1 MNSLKEQFFK
11 NTHTT
16 EDQIGRLLAIQKKK
30 GLSLRKILVD
40 EGVLSEDSLVS
51 LFSGRFYMPAV
62 SLSNF
67 KFDRG
72 LIDLFPEYISR
83 IYSAV
88 PLFKTPNTLVVATSE
103 PLNILA
109 LDDLKDFCRC
119 NVALVL
125 SNQNEIAFAIE
136 GLYGK
141 GNDDKYN
148 KADAPVP
155 YKMISGPVDK
165 LVDILLAHALKKRA
179 SDIHIEPELDCLR
192 IRYRVDGLLQDVL
205 KAPKINQNPILAR
218 LKMISGI
225 DISENRIPQDGKFK
239 VKSGGQEFEFRVSS
253 LPTAFG
259 QKFVLH
265 IVDKRILYEGLR
277 ELGFSEANTRNIESA
292 SAKLSGLILI
302 GGPVGSGKTTTLY
315 SILNQLN
322 SSAKHIVTIEDPVEY
337 RLGGITQVQARPDA
351 GLDFSSGLR
360 SIIRQNPDV
369 IMIDQLRDS
378 ESAEAA
384 VKAALSGKLVL
395 STVQSEGAI
404 SGISR
409 LIEMGVEP
417 FLAASSLIM
426 ICSQRLA
433 RKNCLKC
440 RKPVDA
446 PKDLSEK
453 AGLHGKARFYAA
465 KGCDYCNHTGFFGRV
480 AVSETL
486 LIDDAIRDIIINRKP
501 YEEIRKYALKRL
513 EFKSLRDDAFLK
525 AGEGLISF
533 DEALRVSS
541 EE

>member
-11 NTHTT
+11 NTHAT

-40 EGVLSEDSLVS
+40 EGVLSEDSLAS

-62 SLSNF
+62 NLSNF

-125 SNQNEIAFAIE
+125 SNENEIAFAIE

-148 KADAPVP
+148 KVDTPVS
-155 YKMISGPVDK
+155 YRMISGPVDK

-205 KAPKINQNPILAR
+205 KAPKTNQNPILAR

-277 ELGFSEANTRNIESA
+277 DLGFSEANTRNIELA

-302 GGPVGSGKTTTLY
+302 SGPVGSGKTTTLY

-322 SSAKHIVTIEDPVEY
+322 SSAKHIVTIEDPIEY
-337 RLGGITQVQARPDA
+337 RLGGITQVQARPDE
-351 GLDFSSGLR
+351 GLDFLSGLR
-360 SIIRQNPDV
+360 FIIRQNPDV

-417 FLAASSLIM
+417 FLAASSLNM

-440 RKPVDA
+440 RKPVDE
-446 PKDLSEK
+446 PKDLLEK

-501 YEEIRKYALKRL
+501 LDEIRKYALKRL